1 MSGVMG
7 PLAVLASLEVAQ
19 RDDALAAFHARYGD
33 DHLLVD
39 KWFTLH
45 AMRPDADA
53 PSHIGKL
60 MDHKDFSINRPNRV
74 RALIGAF
81 AGMNQTGFNAASGEG
96 YDLVADVIM
105 RLDERNPQVA
115 ARMAGSFRSYRIM
128 EPGRREKARSALAR
142 IQARDGLSKDTG
154 EMVSRMLA

>member
-7 PLAVLASLEVAQ
+7 PLGVLAAMDVAE
-19 RDDALAAFHARYGD
+19 RDAALDAFHARYRD

-45 AMRPDADA
+45 AMRTGADA
-53 PSHIGKL
+53 PAHVRKL
-60 MDHKDFSINRPNRV
+60 MEHADFSLGRPNRV

-96 YDLVADVIM
+96 YDVVADVVM
-105 RLDERNPQVA
+105 KLDERNPQVA
-115 ARMAGSFRSYRIM
+115 ARMAGAFRSYQLM
-128 EPGRREKARSALAR
+128 EPGRREKARAALSR
-142 IQARDGLSKDTG
+142 IRDKAGLSKDTG